1 MEDTKFICKIASW
14 ISWLGD
20 FGRVPSRFAREVAL
34 TILIQNSIEFRV
46 AFLNFQ
52 IKQMMLE
59 YS

>member
-1 MEDTKFICKIASW
+1 MSLAYWASW
-14 ISWLGD
+14 VSWLGD
-20 FGRVPSRFAREVAL
+20 FGRSPSRFAREVAL

-52 IKQMMLE
+52 IKQMMLK